1 MTTPRSF
8 LASHPLTRGTMHA
21 LKVAAG
27 TLSAGAAT
35 ISILTFARATGILED
50 TKPSKPTHGNV
61 VWVGIMPQADT
72 ARSIGDTIQ
81 LTATLKDDHGSLVSG
96 APSWSVD
103 DPTVASVDSAGTV
116 VALKEGITTIVA
128 AAGERVARARVA
140 VRPVVAAVQIQ
151 FDSSFRVPEGERRPA
166 AAVTLDARGHALA
179 GWPVQWAASDS
190 SIARIDSAGA
200 ITGVTPGR
208 TMLEARVQGISARIE
223 IAVVP
228 VAASVAVVAG

>member
-35 ISILTFARATGILED
+35 ISILTFARAAGILED
-50 TKPSKPTHGNV
+50 TKPPKPTHASV
-61 VWVGIMPQADT
+61 VWVGIMPQVDT

-81 LTATLKDDHGSLVSG
+81 LTATLKDDHGSLISG

-140 VRPVVAAVQIQ
+140 VRP
-151 FDSSFRVPEGERRPA
+151 
-166 AAVTLDARGHALA
+166 
-179 GWPVQWAASDS
+179 
-190 SIARIDSAGA
+190 
-200 ITGVTPGR
+200 GR
-208 TMLEARVQGISARIE
+208 
-223 IAVVP
+223 
-228 VAASVAVVAG
+228 